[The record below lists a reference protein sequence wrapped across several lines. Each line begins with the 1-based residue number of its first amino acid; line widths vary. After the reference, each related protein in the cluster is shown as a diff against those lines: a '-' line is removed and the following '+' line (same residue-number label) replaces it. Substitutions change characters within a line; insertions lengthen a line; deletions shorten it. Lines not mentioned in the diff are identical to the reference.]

1 MEEKADV
8 SILETGDGVVPR
20 IKLGEQGYSGLQVSN
35 GQIYEEAN
43 RELRWPNS
51 IKTFKKMSR
60 DATISAALD
69 FFRDMISRVKWD
81 VEPSD
86 KKDEMALAKAQF
98 LVQCMADMEQ
108 SWASF
113 IREACS
119 FNTYGFS
126 IHEKVYRR
134 RYKNQ
139 GSRYNDGLVGL
150 RKLPIRSQDTI
161 DKWVFSPDGR
171 ELTGV
176 EQSLTVLNSVG
187 FQLQNRP
194 TKIEIPRNKFLL
206 FRANSYKDNPEGVS
220 PLVKC
225 YVAYKFRTQLEEIE
239 AVGYSRNLGGVPHLE
254 LHPRYMAADA
264 SDEEKSVYEMYKK
277 IITRIHNNE
286 QAGIITPL
294 MYDPETK
301 QPYFKFSLLSV
312 QNSGS
317 QHIHEAIKRWDKKIL
332 TALSADALIL
342 GQDQVGSFSLA
353 GSKTNILAVAVDARL
368 REIQEVLNN
377 DLVPSLFKLN
387 GWEDEELPKFVY
399 GDLEER
405 DLEILSKAIQRIAAV
420 GLVAKTSDNVN
431 AVAEMLDLPHRV
443 DASTTQEEL
452 NELLGKDV
460 SRAGDGMSK
469 GAGNGTSDKVS
480 VENTSDLNT
489 ENAA

>member
-1 MEEKADV
+1 MDEKADV

-20 IKLGEQGYSGLQVSN
+20 IKLGEQGYTGLQVSN

-69 FFRDMISRVKWD
+69 FFRDMISRVEWR

-86 KKDEMALAKAQF
+86 KNDEMALAKAQF
-98 LVQCMADMEQ
+98 LSQCMTDMEQ

-113 IREACS
+113 IREVCS

-134 RYKNQ
+134 RYKTQ

-187 FQLQNRP
+187 FQIQNRP

-225 YVAYKFRTQLEEIE
+225 YIATSLE
-239 AVGYSRNLGGVPHLE
+239 
-254 LHPRYMAADA
+254 
-264 SDEEKSVYEMYKK
+264 
-277 IITRIHNNE
+277 HN
-286 QAGIITPL
+286 
-294 MYDPETK
+294 
-301 QPYFKFSLLSV
+301 
-312 QNSGS
+312 
-317 QHIHEAIKRWDKKIL
+317 
-332 TALSADALIL
+332 
-342 GQDQVGSFSLA
+342 
-353 GSKTNILAVAVDARL
+353 
-368 REIQEVLNN
+368 
-377 DLVPSLFKLN
+377 
-387 GWEDEELPKFVY
+387 
-399 GDLEER
+399 
-405 DLEILSKAIQRIAAV
+405 
-420 GLVAKTSDNVN
+420 
-431 AVAEMLDLPHRV
+431 
-443 DASTTQEEL
+443 
-452 NELLGKDV
+452 
-460 SRAGDGMSK
+460 
-469 GAGNGTSDKVS
+469 
-480 VENTSDLNT
+480 
-489 ENAA
+489 